1 MSRNPFPFS
10 IALLAIFSLSPI
22 MVYADGSGDSTSQS
36 LLKEMKNRYLNQGNQ
51 MVSPTLPPSPGSG
64 LPPPPSSPSIPPMN
78 GSGAPSTSNGPV
90 SPDASSPIP
99 DQTHTLLR
107 ISSNPSGAK
116 MQVDGV
122 LIGDTPVS
130 FEAHAGMSGT
140 VCVTKNGF
148 YSKCFSVF
156 FQGGKT
162 IRTQISLERVPPSN
176 PFAP

>member
-10 IALLAIFSLSPI
+10 ITLLAVFSLSPI

-51 MVSPTLPPSPGSG
+51 MVSPTLPSSPGAG

-99 DQTHTLLR
+99 DQTHTL
-107 ISSNPSGAK
+107 
-116 MQVDGV
+116 
-122 LIGDTPVS
+122 
-130 FEAHAGMSGT
+130 F
-140 VCVTKNGF
+140 GF
-148 YSKCFSVF
+148 HQIPPEPKCRLTGF
-156 FQGGKT
+156 
-162 IRTQISLERVPPSN
+162 
-176 PFAP
+176 